1 MKPRPFS
8 LDRDFTILFAVML
21 IIGAGNTAMQSVMSP
36 IGRSLHVP
44 DWLIATIFS
53 VSALVWVFAAPYW
66 ARRSDREGRR
76 TMVIVG
82 LGGFTVSI
90 VLVGIILFVG
100 LRGWLGPLATMGA
113 VISARVIYGAFGS
126 AAPPAAQAMVALK
139 ADKDQRVKALTLLG
153 SAFGLGTIIGP
164 AVAPWLVLPGLGYAG
179 PAFAFGLFGA
189 VATLVATI
197 WLPRDVAGET
207 GFGRGA
213 NMSYP
218 SIAGAPAGASA
229 TAASA
234 EPVTTV
240 LKLTDP
246 RIWPWMVAGIVMGHA
261 QALSG
266 TAMGFLVMDR
276 LHLTAAN
283 PVTQGSIGLVLMA
296 GAGAALLVQWGFIP
310 TLNLAPRAM
319 MLIGLVLASLG
330 LIAVSQAES
339 LYGIATAYALSSTG
353 FGFTR
358 PSFTAG
364 SSLAVS
370 RRLQGLVAG
379 HVTSVNGLSFVIG
392 PSVGVAMYEG
402 WHALPFLVS
411 AAMMAAM
418 FPYALKRLQT
428 VEA

>member
-1 MKPRPFS
+1 
-8 LDRDFTILFAVML
+8 
-21 IIGAGNTAMQSVMSP
+21 
-36 IGRSLHVP
+36 
-44 DWLIATIFS
+44 
-53 VSALVWVFAAPYW
+53 
-66 ARRSDREGRR
+66 
-76 TMVIVG
+76 
-82 LGGFTVSI
+82 
-90 VLVGIILFVG
+90 
-100 LRGWLGPLATMGA
+100 MGA